1 MTYCILYGKSFIV
14 DDYDLNV
21 APIQVK
27 GMEGIPNGTLAQFVF
42 HTNDPAYERVP
53 GQLKTYNRRTLV
65 SCNAWPGVDPN
76 RCLDRYETQ
85 LDPFIRLLA
94 RDLPE
99 PSLDSNNPY
108 ERALAKGS
116 YAYFLRS

>member
-65 SCNAWPGVDPN
+65 SCNAWPGVDPI
-76 RCLDRYETQ
+76 RCLNR
-85 LDPFIRLLA
+85 
-94 RDLPE
+94 
-99 PSLDSNNPY
+99 
-108 ERALAKGS
+108 
-116 YAYFLRS
+116 